1 MNKSQIEYMTEALFE
16 AYFTGVY
23 DKELKRGRDVW
34 EKSAIEHLKKLEKK
48 KTKVIVTKHKDR
60 KSRPSK
66 KAIEK
71 WIKNGNVIIVE
82 DENIEHF

>member
-1 MNKSQIEYMTEALFE
+1 MTSVFFIAIGAIVGFL
-16 AYFTGVY
+16 AKY
-23 DKELKRGRDVW
+23 LI
-34 EKSAIEHLKKLEKK
+34 EKSKYK
-48 KTKVIVTKHKDR
+48 

>member
-1 MNKSQIEYMTEALFE
+1 MNKSQIEYMTEAMAE
-16 AYFTGVY
+16 AYFDGVY
-23 DKELKRGRDVW
+23 DKELKKGRNIW
-34 EKSAIEHLKKLEKK
+34 ERRAIDYLKKIERA
-48 KTKVIVTKHKDR
+48 KTKVKVTKHKDR